1 MARRK
6 PAKTDDSQLP
16 AAPATV
22 TATATSAS
30 DAPDGC
36 ADAAPERAAIL
47 PGPVASGGEAT
58 LPLLLA
64 APAPGIDAGSPAE
77 PVATAPDDAHQA
89 ASTAATAPAA
99 AADQPAPAEIAAE
112 PTNDAGSGRDVLLFL
127 NRFSRWPKIPV
138 SRAAAIALA
147 AGLGAVAGIVAGA
160 GLTGRTDDPDPV
172 LALQES
178 IRTLAVEVRALKASV
193 NADDDGAGL
202 AALGERLDRSEKA
215 QAALT
220 AEIGKLATSVAALPV
235 SAETTGS
242 VAPAAAPA
250 VARGWVLWRVRDGRA
265 LVHGNGGYY
274 EVVPGSRIPGLGLV
288 RKIAREDGGWVVTTD
303 NGRIVSP
310 RG

>member
-6 PAKTDDSQLP
+6 PAKTDDSLLP
-16 AAPATV
+16 AA
-22 TATATSAS
+22 SA
-30 DAPDGC
+30 
-36 ADAAPERAAIL
+36 ADAAVSTDPAASPETEAEATAIL
-47 PGPVASGGEAT
+47 PEPPHGTGEAT

-64 APAPGIDAGSPAE
+64 APAPEAGTGAPHE
-77 PVATAPDDAHQA
+77 PVAIAADDAAEA

-99 AADQPAPAEIAAE
+99 AADQPAPVEIAAE
-112 PTNDAGSGRDVLLFL
+112 PTDEAGSGRDVLLFL

-147 AGLGAVAGIVAGA
+147 AGLGAVAGLAAGA
-160 GLTGRTDDPDPV
+160 GFTGRADDPDPV

-193 NADDDGAGL
+193 NTSDDGAGL
-202 AALGERLDRSEKA
+202 AALRERLDRSETA

-265 LVHGNGGYY
+265 LVHGTGGYY
-274 EVVPGSRIPGLGLV
+274 EVVPGSRIPGLGVV
-288 RKIAREDGGWVVTTD
+288 RKITREDGGWVVTTD

>member
-6 PAKTDDSQLP
+6 PAKTDDSLLP
-16 AAPATV
+16 AASAAEAAASADPAASPEAEAE
-22 TATATSAS
+22 ATAI
-30 DAPDGC
+30 P
-36 ADAAPERAAIL
+36 PE
-47 PGPVASGGEAT
+47 PPHGTGEAT
-58 LPLLLA
+58 RPLLLA
-64 APAPGIDAGSPAE
+64 APAPDTETVAPQG
-77 PVATAPDDAHQA
+77 PVATAADDAPEA

-99 AADQPAPAEIAAE
+99 AADRPAPPAIAA
-112 PTNDAGSGRDVLLFL
+112 DAIDETGSGRDVLLFL

-147 AGLGAVAGIVAGA
+147 AGLGAVGGIVAGA
-160 GLTGRTDDPDPV
+160 GIASLAGRADDPDPV

-178 IRTLAVEVRALKASV
+178 IRTLAVEVRALEASV
-193 NADDDGAGL
+193 KAPDDGTGL

-220 AEIGKLATSVAALPV
+220 AEIGKLAESVAALPV

-242 VAPAAAPA
+242 VEPAAAPA

-288 RKIAREDGGWVVTTD
+288 RKIAREDGSWVVTTD